1 MNAACTTWAIRT
13 RRNLGEAGGVSP
25 TADKSAIDGWDRV
38 RDALT
43 ELHTYVLI
51 LDVELERTETR
62 LAELDST
69 KSPAGELRA
78 LRQRRSEIAAQLEVL
93 SRVIISLRAAADPTG
108 ESL

>member
-1 MNAACTTWAIRT
+1 M
-13 RRNLGEAGGVSP
+13 
-25 TADKSAIDGWDRV
+25 
-38 RDALT
+38 
-43 ELHTYVLI
+43 LI

-69 KSPAGELRA
+69 ESQAGELRA
-78 LRQRRSEIAAQLEVL
+78 LRQRRTEIAAQLEVL